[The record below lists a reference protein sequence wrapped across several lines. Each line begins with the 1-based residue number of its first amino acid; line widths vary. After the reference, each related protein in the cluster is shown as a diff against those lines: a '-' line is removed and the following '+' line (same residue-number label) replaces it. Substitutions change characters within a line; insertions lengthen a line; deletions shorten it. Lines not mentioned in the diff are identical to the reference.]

1 MATRKTTKG
10 ASKKSSGKSAGKAS
24 SAGRPTPSA
33 QTAQPCAPGVCD
45 PQRTQGLRAPAPR
58 GAAPQVLVTIDG
70 PGVFVAAHVSK
81 QGGEND
87 LTFVNLDI
95 DGRNVTSISFAAA
108 RNLGFTQQNPYGLV
122 MLQSAAIENLTIGF
136 PVPLTFRRQLRLSV
150 VVNENGV
157 VQILGNVIH
166 GR

>member
-1 MATRKTTKG
+1 MATRKATKG
-10 ASKKSSGKSAGKAS
+10 ASKKSSGKASATA
-24 SAGRPTPSA
+24 TPSA
-33 QTAQPCAPGVCD
+33 QTAQACAPGVCD
-45 PQRTQGLRAPAPR
+45 PQRTQGLKAPAPK
-58 GAAPQVLVTIDG
+58 GAAPQVLVNIDG

-81 QGGEND
+81 QGGDND

-136 PVPLTFRRQLRLSV
+136 PVPLTFRRQLKLSV

>member
-1 MATRKTTKG
+1 MASRKTTTKG
-10 ASKKSSGKSAGKAS
+10 ASKRSSGKAS
-24 SAGRPTPSA
+24 KGAAAAAPSA

-45 PQRTQGLRAPAPR
+45 PQRTQGIRAPAPK
-58 GAAPQVLVTIDG
+58 GAAPQILVNLEG

-87 LTFVNLDI
+87 LTFVNLEI

-122 MLQSAAIENLTIGF
+122 MLQSAAVENLTIGF
-136 PVPLTFRRQLRLSV
+136 PVPLAFRRSLRLTA

-157 VQILGNVIH
+157 VQLLGNVIH

>member
-1 MATRKTTKG
+1 MATRKATKG
-10 ASKKSSGKSAGKAS
+10 ASKKASGRASATA
-24 SAGRPTPSA
+24 TPGA
-33 QTAQPCAPGVCD
+33 QTAQACAPGVCD
-45 PQRTQGLRAPAPR
+45 PQRTQGLKAPAPR
-58 GAAPQVLVTIDG
+58 GAAPQVLVNIEG

-81 QGGEND
+81 QGGDND

-136 PVPLTFRRQLRLSV
+136 PVPLTFRRQLKLSV